1 MNYYKGRGA
10 QINTSNKFSETQTG
24 HIHLEGIDEPIP
36 ESSKTEILYENPKKV
51 VNTIESPDL
60 YAMRSVNPYQG
71 CEHGCIYCYA
81 RNSHEFW
88 GYSAGLDFER
98 KIIVKRQAASILEQE
113 FLKKTWNPT
122 PISLSGNTDCYQPV
136 ERKLA
141 ITRSLLKV
149 FVKYAHP
156 VSIITKNSLVL
167 RDIDLLQELAKNN
180 LVHVYISITS
190 LDESIRMK
198 MEPRTATAKN
208 RLHTVQKLAEH
219 NIPVG
224 VMVAPLIPSLNHMET
239 PAIIKA
245 TADHGAI
252 TAGYTV
258 VRLNGAVKDIF
269 YDWLH
274 KNFPDRATKVWNQIA
289 ELHGGQV
296 NDSQWGRR
304 IVGEGVLAKSIAQL
318 FSVSIQKYM
327 KGGIMPPYDLTKFRR
342 GGNLN
347 LFS

>member
-1 MNYYKGRGA
+1 MNYHKGRGA
-10 QINTSNKFSETQTG
+10 QINTGIKFSETQTG
-24 HIHLEGIDEPIP
+24 HIHLEGIDE
-36 ESSKTEILYENPKKV
+36 ETEGSSKTELLYEHPKKI

-98 KIIVKRQAASILEQE
+98 KIIVKQQAASVLEQE
-113 FLKKTWNPT
+113 FLKKTWKPA

-136 ERKLA
+136 ERKLE

-190 LDESIRMK
+190 LDEAIRMK

-208 RLHTVQKLAEH
+208 RLQTVQKLTESS
-219 NIPVG
+219 IPVG

-239 PAIIKA
+239 PGIIKA
-245 TADHGAI
+245 AADHGAI

-258 VRLNGAVKDIF
+258 VRLNGAVQEIF
-269 YDWLH
+269 QDWLH

-304 IVGEGVLAKSIAQL
+304 MVGEGVLAQSIAQL
-318 FSVSIQKYM
+318 FSVAKQKYM
-327 KGGIMPPYDLTKFRR
+327 KGGQMPPYDLTKFQR